1 MTILQVI
8 DKLNK
13 EKQEGIP
20 SRFPCRAIMVKNVQQ
35 YCELLSELQ
44 KIPDIV
50 KVSPAEL
57 FSSADVMPQY
67 INLTASQYANQW
79 VILTGVSEYLRLF
92 GKSES
97 VNNRFSS
104 LWSHQV
110 PATSRGRIIIP
121 LWGCEAQWH
130 DRSLHLCEDER
141 QNDFYMDCSSSDEE
155 EEHMSLLV
163 LSGAFEQYISQL
175 SAQTGIVLNGL
186 QAWYEHWADPS
197 ANQSKFLLLTNRHAS
212 IQTTE
217 GNVSIR
223 VIRDTFS
230 FVQENLQDGYTL
242 TKDTCPPEAQHIL
255 FEYSLA
261 GKTLDD
267 AILSALNM
275 AAFREIDAMSK

>member
-1 MTILQVI
+1 MTISQVI

-130 DRSLHLCEDER
+130 DHSLHLCEDER
-141 QNDFYMDCSSSDEE
+141 QDDFYMKCFSADDEE
-155 EEHMSLLV
+155 EK
-163 LSGAFEQYISQL
+163 
-175 SAQTGIVLNGL
+175 LN
-186 QAWYEHWADPS
+186 
-197 ANQSKFLLLTNRHAS
+197 
-212 IQTTE
+212 
-217 GNVSIR
+217 
-223 VIRDTFS
+223 
-230 FVQENLQDGYTL
+230 
-242 TKDTCPPEAQHIL
+242 
-255 FEYSLA
+255 
-261 GKTLDD
+261 
-267 AILSALNM
+267 
-275 AAFREIDAMSK
+275 

>member
-97 VNNRFSS
+97 VNN
-104 LWSHQV
+104 V
-110 PATSRGRIIIP
+110 
-121 LWGCEAQWH
+121 C
-130 DRSLHLCEDER
+130 
-141 QNDFYMDCSSSDEE
+141 
-155 EEHMSLLV
+155 
-163 LSGAFEQYISQL
+163 
-175 SAQTGIVLNGL
+175 
-186 QAWYEHWADPS
+186 
-197 ANQSKFLLLTNRHAS
+197 
-212 IQTTE
+212 
-217 GNVSIR
+217 
-223 VIRDTFS
+223 
-230 FVQENLQDGYTL
+230 
-242 TKDTCPPEAQHIL
+242 
-255 FEYSLA
+255 
-261 GKTLDD
+261 
-267 AILSALNM
+267 
-275 AAFREIDAMSK
+275 

>member
-1 MTILQVI
+1 MTISQVI

-130 DRSLHLCEDER
+130 DHSLHLCEDER
-141 QNDFYMDCSSSDEE
+141 QDDFYMKCFSADDEE
-155 EEHMSLLV
+155 EKLNFLV
-163 LSGAFEQYISQL
+163 MSGAFEQYISQL
-175 SAQTGIVLNGL
+175 SAQSAHMLVGL
-186 QAWYEHWADPS
+186 RDWYDYWANPS
-197 ANQSKFLLLTNRHAS
+197 STSNTILLLTKRYVS
-212 IQTTE
+212 IQPTE
-217 GNVSIR
+217 EI
-223 VIRDTFS
+223 F
-230 FVQENLQDGYTL
+230 
-242 TKDTCPPEAQHIL
+242 P
-255 FEYSLA
+255 
-261 GKTLDD
+261 
-267 AILSALNM
+267 SA
-275 AAFREIDAMSK
+275 

>member
-1 MTILQVI
+1 MTISQVI

-97 VNNRFSS
+97 
-104 LWSHQV
+104 
-110 PATSRGRIIIP
+110 
-121 LWGCEAQWH
+121 
-130 DRSLHLCEDER
+130 
-141 QNDFYMDCSSSDEE
+141 
-155 EEHMSLLV
+155 
-163 LSGAFEQYISQL
+163 
-175 SAQTGIVLNGL
+175 
-186 QAWYEHWADPS
+186 
-197 ANQSKFLLLTNRHAS
+197 
-212 IQTTE
+212 
-217 GNVSIR
+217 
-223 VIRDTFS
+223 
-230 FVQENLQDGYTL
+230 
-242 TKDTCPPEAQHIL
+242 
-255 FEYSLA
+255 
-261 GKTLDD
+261 
-267 AILSALNM
+267 
-275 AAFREIDAMSK
+275 